1 MPDLHILPT
10 SDDVAREAAEFVAEL
25 AERRTHTQDFFTVA
39 LAGGSTPSNLYQLLG
54 SPPYTGRIDWD
65 RWQVFWGDERC
76 VPPDH
81 RDSNYR
87 MAREALLD
95 RVPIP
100 ADRIHR
106 MKGEAAPHDA
116 AEEYEQELLDV
127 FRSGRPVFDLIL
139 LGIGEDGHTASL
151 FPGTDALDEKRRQV
165 VANWVPHL
173 RAYRVTFT
181 LPLINDAGT
190 VAFLV
195 TEESKAGVL
204 GEVLQ
209 YPSRVPEPP
218 SALVC
223 PVSGRVHWFLT
234 RAAASR
240 LGDIGA

>member
-1 MPDLHILPT
+1 MPDLHIAPS
-10 SDDVAREAAEFVAEL
+10 SDDVAREAAEFVADL
-25 AERRTHTQDFFTVA
+25 AERRAHTQDLFTVA
-39 LAGGSTPSNLYQLLG
+39 LAGGSTPRSLYQLLA
-54 SPPYTGRIDWD
+54 SPPYAGRIAWD

-106 MKGEAAPHDA
+106 MRGEAVPHDA

-127 FRSGRPVFDLIL
+127 FRSSRPVFDLIL

-151 FPGTDALDEKRRQV
+151 FPGTDALEEKRRQV

-173 RAYRVTFT
+173 RAYRITFT
-181 LPLINDAGT
+181 LSLINDASAI
-190 VAFLV
+190 AFLV

-204 GEVLQ
+204 SEVLR
-209 YPSRVPEPP
+209 PPPHVSVPPA
-218 SALVC
+218 ALVC
-223 PVSGRVHWFLT
+223 PVSGRVHWFLK
-234 RAAASR
+234 RAAASQ
-240 LGDIGA
+240 LGHVGA